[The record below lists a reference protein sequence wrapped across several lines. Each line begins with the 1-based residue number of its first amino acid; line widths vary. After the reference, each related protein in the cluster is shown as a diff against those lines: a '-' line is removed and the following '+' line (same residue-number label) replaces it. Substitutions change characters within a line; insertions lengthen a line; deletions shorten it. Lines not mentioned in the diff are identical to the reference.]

1 MVLMKR
7 VKVIEFGRKGNAYDF
22 KIPAGTSVSSIE
34 QALALFILDNAKYRK
49 IGTQT
54 VLAEIS
60 QWVQQL
66 EDNL

>member
-7 VKVIEFGRKGNAYDF
+7 VKVIEFGRKGNEYDF

-34 QALALFILDNAKYRK
+34 QALALFVIDNAKYRK

>member
-1 MVLMKR
+1 MKR
-7 VKVIEFGRKGNAYDF
+7 VKVIEFGRKGNEYDF

-34 QALALFILDNAKYRK
+34 QALALFIIDNAKYRK

>member
-1 MVLMKR
+1 MKR
-7 VKVIEFGRKGNAYDF
+7 VKLLELGKKGNDYDIV
-22 KIPAGTSVSSIE
+22 IPAGTSVSNIE
-34 QALALFILDNAKYRK
+34 QAIALFIIDNAKFRK

-66 EDNL
+66 EENL

>member
-1 MVLMKR
+1 MKR
-7 VKVIEFGRKGNAYDF
+7 TKIIEFGKKGNEYDF

-34 QALALFILDNAKYRK
+34 QAIALFVIDNAKFRK
-49 IGTQT
+49 IGTNT

>member
-1 MVLMKR
+1 MKR
-7 VKVIEFGRKGNAYDF
+7 VKVIEFGRKGNEYDF

>member
-7 VKVIEFGRKGNAYDF
+7 EKLIEFGRKGGQYDF
-22 KIPAGTSVSSIE
+22 KIPAGTSVSNIE
-34 QALALFILDNAKYRK
+34 QAIALFIIDNAKYRK

-66 EDNL
+66 EENL

>member
-1 MVLMKR
+1 MKR
-7 VKVIEFGRKGNAYDF
+7 TKIIEFGKKGNEYDF

-34 QALALFILDNAKYRK
+34 QAIALFVIDNAKFRK

>member
-7 VKVIEFGRKGNAYDF
+7 TKIIEFGKKGNEYDF

-34 QALALFILDNAKYRK
+34 QAIALFVIDNAKFRK
-49 IGTQT
+49 IGTNT

>member
-7 VKVIEFGRKGNAYDF
+7 VKVIEFGRKGNEYDF

-34 QALALFILDNAKYRK
+34 QALALFIIDNAKYRK

>member
-1 MVLMKR
+1 MKR
-7 VKVIEFGRKGNAYDF
+7 VKLLELGKKGNTYDI
-22 KIPAGTSVSSIE
+22 KIPAGTSVSNIE
-34 QALALFILDNAKYRK
+34 QALALFVIDNAKHRK
-49 IGTQT
+49 IGTST

>member
-7 VKVIEFGRKGNAYDF
+7 VKVIEFGRKGNEYDF